1 MIVSPVPSREPGFL
15 LQIIEAHFFNMR
27 RAITLILY
35 LALVIAG
42 PKAVPSLRSR
52 QFVCVNFEMR

>member
-1 MIVSPVPSREPGFL
+1 MTDIK
-15 LQIIEAHFFNMR
+15 AHFSNMR

-42 PKAVPSLRSR
+42 LYL
-52 QFVCVNFEMR
+52 NLWL